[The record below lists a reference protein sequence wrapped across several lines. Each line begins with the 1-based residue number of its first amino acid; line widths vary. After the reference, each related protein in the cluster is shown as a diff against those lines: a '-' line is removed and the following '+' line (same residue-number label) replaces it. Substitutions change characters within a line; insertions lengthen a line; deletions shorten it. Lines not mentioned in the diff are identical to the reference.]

1 MENNVEKSQKKTG
14 LILTI
19 LVIVLTLAL
28 GLMFLQ
34 YNKLKTDNSIVQ
46 EALEDQKESLSNEL
60 KDMMSEYEGLKSE
73 NDSVNNQIDKQQDR
87 IKKLLTINAS
97 NLDKI
102 KLYKKELTTL
112 REVMRSYIV
121 QIDSLNVRNQML
133 VSEKQEVT
141 NALSEARKNNED
153 LSKEKEDL
161 NSKVQVASV
170 MSAKGVNIEPLN
182 KRGKDTDKA
191 LRTAKIKTCFT
202 IRENPLIAAGEKMVF
217 LRITRPDQLLLA
229 SSEQDIFT
237 YEDKQIVFTA
247 KRAVTYESK
256 DVDMCIFWD
265 NSGEL
270 IKGDYNVDLFCE
282 GHLIG
287 SGSFVLR

>member
-202 IRENPLIAAGEKMVF
+202 IRENPLIAAVEKMVF